1 MNDAPRVLHISHR
14 CNDTINYHLH
24 LVSYI
29 KKPILPKNGVLIKH
43 QFFTI
48 LPQNIDGEAR
58 KNHPIPWCISNTF
71 GMLVFKIS
79 SQINIYL
86 CVNFFIISL
95 SILVLRLIGVI
106 KISRLNIYHSQRMS
120 LHLEQNI
127 LDYIFLF

>member
-1 MNDAPRVLHISHR
+1 MNDAPRVLHIRYR

-24 LVSYI
+24 LVSYM
-29 KKPILPKNGVLIKH
+29 KKPILPKNEVLIKH
-43 QFFTI
+43 QFFMI
-48 LPQNIDGEAR
+48 FPQNIDREAR
-58 KNHPIPWCISNTF
+58 KSYPIPWCISNTF
-71 GMLVFKIS
+71 FKIS